1 MGTYADYFNAQYNGP
16 TTSGPV
22 RLTIGR
28 NQHGVEE
35 ELTWTEEELMDQ
47 AEDEPEMAAA
57 AALPKPVA
65 RKPPVPPTIL
75 HDAPAPRTQ
84 LLPFPTPHSMVW
96 VLDTYVA
103 KLTQQCVA
111 QLSRAPPAIL

>member
-16 TTSGPV
+16 TSSGPV

-28 NQHGVEE
+28 NAHGVEE

-47 AEDEPEMAAA
+47 AEDEPETSGAATQ
-57 AALPKPVA
+57 PSRST
-65 RKPPVPPTIL
+65 RKPPAPHTTVP
-75 HDAPAPRTQ
+75 DAPSPHTQ

-103 KLTQQCVA
+103 WLTQQCVA
-111 QLSRAPPAIL
+111 QLPRAPPAVL

>member
-16 TTSGPV
+16 TSSGPV

-28 NQHGVEE
+28 NAQGVEE

-47 AEDEPEMAAA
+47 AEDELETAVAATQ
-57 AALPKPVA
+57 PKPSPHKEPA
-65 RKPPVPPTIL
+65 RHTAVP
-75 HDAPAPRTQ
+75 DALSRHNQ

-103 KLTQQCVA
+103 
-111 QLSRAPPAIL
+111 